1 MATLSPNDEASRRQ
15 PRDLAAPREDR
26 MRAVAVFPKAREVR
40 IVERPPPSALT
51 GSQVLLRVL
60 EVGICGTDREIGS
73 FAYGSPPAGSDH
85 LILGHEALAEVADL
99 GPDVTLIHK
108 GDLVVPTVR
117 RPCPHKR
124 CRACR
129 ANRPDFCVTGDF
141 VERGIKGAHGF
152 LAEWVVEE
160 EEHLVPAPRK
170 LADVAV
176 LTEPLTVAAKAA
188 EQGASIQRRLPWGH
202 VRARALALGAGPVG
216 LLGAMSMAANDYE
229 TFVYS
234 LEPATDVRA
243 EIARSF
249 GATYVSGRELPL
261 PRLREEFGSFDVIY
275 EAVGVPSVA
284 FAAFECL
291 GPNGLFVFTGVPPPG
306 KTSEVDTGA
315 IMRNIVL
322 KNQVVLGTVNASWD
336 SYEIALK
343 ELEREMFL
351 FPSCVRSLITGRHPI
366 DAAPTLISSRLGI
379 KQVVQLAAPSA
390 P

>member
-1 MATLSPNDEASRRQ
+1 
-15 PRDLAAPREDR
+15 
-26 MRAVAVFPKAREVR
+26 MRAVAVFPKTREVR
-40 IVERPPPSALT
+40 IIERPPPPAVT

-73 FAYGSPPAGSDH
+73 FAYGSPPAGADH
-85 LILGHEALAEVADL
+85 LVLGHEALAEVADT
-99 GPDVTLIHK
+99 GPDVTLVHE

-141 VERGIKGAHGF
+141 IERGIKGAHGF
-152 LAEWVVEE
+152 LQEWVVED

-188 EQGASIQRRLPWGH
+188 EQAASIQRRLPWGH

-216 LLGAMSMAANDYE
+216 LLGAMIMVANDYE

-234 LEPATDVRA
+234 LEPATDQRA
-243 EIARSF
+243 EIVRSF
-249 GATYVSGRELPL
+249 GATYVSGQELPL
-261 PRLREEFGSFDVIY
+261 PRLREEFGSFDLIY

-284 FAAFECL
+284 FTAFETL

-306 KTSEVDTGA
+306 RPSEIDTSA

-336 SYEIALK
+336 AYEIALR
-343 ELEREMFL
+343 ELERGMFL
-351 FPSCVRSLITGRHPI
+351 FPQCVRSLITGRHPI
-366 DAAPTLISSRLGI
+366 DAAPTLITSRGGI
-379 KQVVQLAAPSA
+379 KQVVQLAAPSTH
-390 P
+390 